1 MKGDTMTTMKLRLFG
16 IALGT
21 GLVLTLTACGGSP
34 AAATDDAGG
43 SRGSGGSG
51 NAVTSSTR
59 QNEPPPPADYVR
71 SSCHE
76 CSCRV
81 FTGDK
86 GYCRRPSCRHHW
98 TDHQRP
104 PQG

>member
-1 MKGDTMTTMKLRLFG
+1 MRIMTFRVLG
-16 IALGT
+16 IVLGT

-34 AAATDDAGG
+34 AAATDDAG
-43 SRGSGGSG
+43 RSGGDTVT
-51 NAVTSSTR
+51 NATR
-59 QNEPPPPADYVR
+59 QSEPPPPADYVR

-81 FTGDK
+81 FAGDT
-86 GYCRRPSCRHHW
+86 GYCSRPSCKHHW

>member
-1 MKGDTMTTMKLRLFG
+1 MKLRLLAM
-16 IALGT
+16 ALGT
-21 GLVLTLTACGGSP
+21 GVVLTLAACGGSP
-34 AAATDDAGG
+34 ADATDDTGKSG
-43 SRGSGGSG
+43 KSGTSGGSG
-51 NAVTSSTR
+51 DSVTTAQRKS
-59 QNEPPPPADYVR
+59 EPPPPADYVR

-81 FTGDK
+81 FAGAG
-86 GYCRRPSCRHHW
+86 GYCGRPSCKHHW